1 MAIRL
6 RKVENKW
13 VALCA
18 YETDKKEGD
27 IYIDDGQHYALA
39 TKFSDDY
46 GFDPDETIKKL
57 MDSQKVR
64 NALERTDL

>member
-6 RKVENKW
+6 RKIEDKW

-27 IYIDDGQHYALA
+27 IYIDDGQHYALI
-39 TKFSDDY
+39 TKFRDEH
-46 GFDPDETIKKL
+46 GFDPDKIIKKL

-64 NALERTDL
+64 DALERTDL